1 MKIQN
6 PHDKFFKETFGKSDV
21 AKDFL
26 NNYLPQE
33 IREIVNIDTLEPQKD
48 SFVNQELQEG
58 FSDMLFKSNINNNEG
73 YVYFLFEHKSYS
85 SKDAAFQ
92 LLKYIIKIWEAKI
105 KKESASEL
113 PVIIPILIY
122 HGKYNWNSKLR
133 LGEMIAGYELL
144 SDQIKK
150 YIPDFEYLLFNLS
163 KYSDEEIKGKAYLRI
178 MLTIFRDIFT
188 KDANEFHESMI
199 RAIKYLSEL
208 DDKQTGIEY
217 FETMMRYIF
226 NVRSDLTEKD
236 IEKLIAKI
244 ENNYPEGSDVV
255 MTLAE
260 RFVEKGIEKGMEKGI
275 EKGETNALVKTAI
288 KLLTKKFGNLPEEVK
303 TKISKLDNSSLEI
316 IIEGIFE
323 YKSLDDIKKYL
334 G

>member
-6 PHDKFFKETFGKSDV
+6 PHDKFFKETFGKPEV

-48 SFVNQELQEG
+48 SFVNEELQEG
-58 FSDMLFKSNINNNEG
+58 FSDMLFKSNINNYEG
-73 YVYFLFEHKSYS
+73 YIYFLFEHKSYS

-92 LLKYIIKIWEAKI
+92 LLKYIVKIWGAKI
-105 KKESASEL
+105 KKESSTEL

-133 LGEMIAGYELL
+133 LGEMIDGYESL

-150 YIPDFEYLLFNLS
+150 YIPDYEYLLFNIS
-163 KYSDEEIKGKAYLRI
+163 RYSDEEIKGQAQLRI
-178 MLTIFRDIFT
+178 ILTIFRDIFT

-199 RAIKYLSEL
+199 KAIKYLSEL

-226 NVRSDLTEKD
+226 NVRSDLTERD
-236 IEKLIAKI
+236 VEKLIAKI
-244 ENNYPEGSDVV
+244 ENNYPEGSEVL

-260 RFVEKGIEKGMEKGI
+260 RFVEKGM

-288 KLLTKKFGNLPEEVK
+288 KLLTKKFGNIPEEVR
-303 TKISKLDNSSLEI
+303 TKISKLDNSTLEI

-323 YKSLDDIKKYL
+323 YKSLDDIKKYI

>member
-1 MKIQN
+1 M
-6 PHDKFFKETFGKSDV
+6 
-21 AKDFL
+21 
-26 NNYLPQE
+26 PQE

-48 SFVNQELQEG
+48 SFLNEELQEG
-58 FSDMLFKSNINNNEG
+58 FSDMLFKSNINNYEG
-73 YVYFLFEHKSYS
+73 YIYFLFEHKSYS

-92 LLKYIIKIWEAKI
+92 LLKYIVKIWGAKI
-105 KKESASEL
+105 KKESATEL

-133 LGEMIAGYELL
+133 LGEMIDGYESL

-150 YIPDFEYLLFNLS
+150 YIPDYEYLLFNIS
-163 KYSDEEIKGKAYLRI
+163 SDSDEEIKGQAQLRI
-178 MLTIFRDIFT
+178 ILTIFRDIFT

-199 RAIKYLSEL
+199 KAIKYLSEL

-226 NVRSDLTEKD
+226 NVRSDLTERD
-236 IEKLIAKI
+236 VEKLIAKI
-244 ENNYPEGSDVV
+244 ENNYPEGSEVL

-260 RFVEKGIEKGMEKGI
+260 RFVEKGMEKGIEKGM

-303 TKISKLDNSSLEI
+303 TKISKLDNSTLEI

-323 YKSLDDIKKYL
+323 YKSLDDIKRYL

>member
-1 MKIQN
+1 M
-6 PHDKFFKETFGKSDV
+6 
-21 AKDFL
+21 
-26 NNYLPQE
+26 
-33 IREIVNIDTLEPQKD
+33 
-48 SFVNQELQEG
+48 
-58 FSDMLFKSNINNNEG
+58 
-73 YVYFLFEHKSYS
+73 
-85 SKDAAFQ
+85 
-92 LLKYIIKIWEAKI
+92 
-105 KKESASEL
+105 
-113 PVIIPILIY
+113 
-122 HGKYNWNSKLR
+122 
-133 LGEMIAGYELL
+133 
-144 SDQIKK
+144 
-150 YIPDFEYLLFNLS
+150 
-163 KYSDEEIKGKAYLRI
+163 
-178 MLTIFRDIFT
+178 
-188 KDANEFHESMI
+188 
-199 RAIKYLSEL
+199 

>member
-6 PHDKFFKETFGKSDV
+6 PHDKFFKETFGKSEV

-48 SFVNQELQEG
+48 SFVNEELQEG
-58 FSDMLFKSNINNNEG
+58 FSDMLFKSSINNYEG
-73 YVYFLFEHKSYS
+73 YIYFLFEHKSYS

-105 KKESASEL
+105 KKESANEL
-113 PVIIPILIY
+113 PIIIPILIY

-133 LGEMIAGYELL
+133 LGEMIAGYGLL

-150 YIPDFEYLLFNLS
+150 YIPDYEYLLFNIS
-163 KYSDEEIKGKAYLRI
+163 RYSDEEIKGQAQLRI
-178 MLTIFRDIFT
+178 VLTIFRDIFT

-199 RAIKYLSEL
+199 RAIEYLSEL

-226 NVRSDLTEKD
+226 NVRSDLTERD
-236 IEKLIAKI
+236 VEKLIAKI
-244 ENNYPEGSDVV
+244 ENNYPEGSEVL

-260 RFVEKGIEKGMEKGI
+260 RFVEKGI

-303 TKISKLDNSSLEI
+303 TKISKLDNSTLEI

-323 YKSLDDIKKYL
+323 YKSLDDIKRYL

>member
-6 PHDKFFKETFGKSDV
+6 PHDKFFKETFGKFEV

-48 SFVNQELQEG
+48 SFVNEELQEG
-58 FSDMLFKSNINNNEG
+58 FSDMLFKSNINNYEG
-73 YVYFLFEHKSYS
+73 YIYFLFEHKSYS

-92 LLKYIIKIWEAKI
+92 LLKYIIKIWEAII
-105 KKESASEL
+105 KKESANEL
-113 PVIIPILIY
+113 PIIIPILIY

-133 LGEMIAGYELL
+133 LGEMIAGYGLL

-150 YIPDFEYLLFNLS
+150 YIPDYEYLLFNIS
-163 KYSDEEIKGKAYLRI
+163 RYSDEEIKGQAQLRI
-178 MLTIFRDIFT
+178 VLTIFRDIFT

-199 RAIKYLSEL
+199 RAIEYLSEL

-226 NVRSDLTEKD
+226 NVRSDLTERD
-236 IEKLIAKI
+236 VEKLIAKI
-244 ENNYPEGSDVV
+244 ENNYPEGSEVL

-260 RFVEKGIEKGMEKGI
+260 RFVEKGMEKGIEKGM

-288 KLLTKKFGNLPEEVK
+288 KLLTKKFGNIPEEVR
-303 TKISKLDNSSLEI
+303 TKISKLDNSTLEI

-323 YKSLDDIKKYL
+323 YKSLDDIKKYI